1 MRNLKFLSMFFLSLL
16 FLSCSGKSDKDLFDE
31 ASKLLK
37 EKKYSEAVVIF
48 DQIAKEFPESENAIN
63 ALFENAKIYQG
74 QIIKSVDPKESLRKS
89 VEIYK
94 SIFEKYPDSDKA
106 ASAIFM
112 SGFILANELQ
122 DYEAA
127 RKSYE
132 LYLSK
137 FPNGELAD
145 DAKVELANLGK
156 TPEEI
161 LKDKINQ

>member
-1 MRNLKFLSMFFLSLL
+1 
-16 FLSCSGKSDKDLFDE
+16 
-31 ASKLLK
+31 
-37 EKKYSEAVVIF
+37 
-48 DQIAKEFPESENAIN
+48 
-63 ALFENAKIYQG
+63 
-74 QIIKSVDPKESLRKS
+74 
-89 VEIYK
+89 
-94 SIFEKYPDSDKA
+94 
-106 ASAIFM
+106 M